1 MIGQIQINEVTDY
14 ESVKYVLA
22 NNKSKIIDFANQH
35 CSAMCERGGGVTDMR
50 WRRLA
55 DDMLVVE
62 LLVDV
67 REAMGANAINT
78 IAEATS
84 PFINELLG
92 QGSVGIRILSN
103 LCTERMTIATFEIP
117 IEKLAWKGAAG
128 A

>member
-1 MIGQIQINEVTDY
+1 
-14 ESVKYVLA
+14 
-22 NNKSKIIDFANQH
+22 
-35 CSAMCERGGGVTDMR
+35 MR

-78 IAEATS
+78 IAEMTA
-84 PFINELLG
+84 PYINKLLG

-103 LCTERMTIATFEIP
+103 LCTERMTIAKFEIP
-117 IEKLAWKGAAG
+117 IEKLKWKGAEG
-128 A
+128 AQVAKKILEAHRFAQLDQYRATTHNKGIMNGIDAVAIALG